1 MKRTLFF
8 LGLAMLAGCNAA
20 TPPDRQPPAA
30 PVSSEAPRAT
40 VEPAPSREST
50 AVLGLRPQ
58 YQKCVDDAAGV
69 VPDTQAC
76 IGTEFTY
83 QEQRLKSA
91 LERKLHGADAADAMA
106 TSDAQDAWRK
116 AIDARCTWNG
126 AEEGQGQRI
135 EANACELEAIAAR
148 ADELSR

>member
-1 MKRTLFF
+1 MKRTIFC

-20 TPPDRQPPAA
+20 TPPGRQPPAA
-30 PVSSEAPRAT
+30 PGSSEAPHAT
-40 VEPAPSREST
+40 TEPVPSRGPT
-50 AVLGLRPQ
+50 AALGLRPQ

-69 VPDTQAC
+69 VPDTQTC
-76 IGTEFTY
+76 IGVEFTY

-91 LERKLHGADAADAMA
+91 LERKLHSSDAAA
-106 TSDAQDAWRK
+106 TKSAQDAWRK
-116 AIDARCTWNG
+116 ATDARCTWNG

-135 EANACELEAIAAR
+135 EANACELEAVAAR